1 MVGTKTPRNFIM
13 THRILI
19 TPLANQDID
28 THVNYLRVY
37 NEKAAFRLF
46 DAIRLTLTQIAKIP
60 KIGVSYPLQNSRLAG
75 LRKWPIKY
83 FSNYIIFYLEKSEQ
97 IEVIHILH
105 GARNIRFVLENYSSL
120 D

>member
-1 MVGTKTPRNFIM
+1 
-13 THRILI
+13 
-19 TPLANQDID
+19 
-28 THVNYLRVY
+28 
-37 NEKAAFRLF
+37 LF

-60 KIGVSYPLQNSRLAG
+60 KIGVSYPLQNSRLTG
-75 LRKWPIKY
+75 LRKWKVKD

-97 IEVIHILH
+97 TEVVRIFH